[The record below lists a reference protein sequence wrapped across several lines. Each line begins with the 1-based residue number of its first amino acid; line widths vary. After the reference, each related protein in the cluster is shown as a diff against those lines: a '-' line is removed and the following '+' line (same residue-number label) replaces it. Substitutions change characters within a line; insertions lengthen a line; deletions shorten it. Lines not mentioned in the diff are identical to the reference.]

1 MLAHAAAVFVRQLF
15 RGVDLQGYARKR
27 LGEEVVLSFRRR
39 SANLEAYKIADYLV
53 HFPRRDA
60 IEQIIYEE
68 VF

>member
-1 MLAHAAAVFVRQLF
+1 MKGKLAP
-15 RGVDLQGYARKR
+15 DLYK
-27 LGEEVVLSFRRR
+27 EVVLSFRRR